1 MKKTALFVLPLLA
14 ACGGDPEVR
23 RVSHDE
29 AVSLAK
35 GAAVQA
41 FQTLSGEL
49 GKAFTTG
56 GAPAAIDVC
65 SSKATELLGQVAS
78 ERGLGMSRISD
89 RPRNPEHAASSADL
103 AAITTF
109 RETVARGETPTPAV
123 EDLDDGSTVVRL
135 PIVLN
140 QPLCLKCHGGESDIE
155 PATLASIRR
164 FYPDDRATGY
174 QLNDVRGIWR
184 VSVPPAGAR

>member
-1 MKKTALFVLPLLA
+1 MNKTPWLVLPLLA
-14 ACGGDPEVR
+14 ACGGEPEGR
-23 RVSHDE
+23 RIPHDE
-29 AVSLAK
+29 AVALAK

-49 GKAFTTG
+49 GKAFTSG
-56 GAPAAIDVC
+56 GAEAAIDVC
-65 SSKATELLGQVAS
+65 SSRAAELLDQVAS

-89 RPRNPEHAASSADL
+89 RPRNPEHAASPADL
-103 AAITTF
+103 AAIATF
-109 RETVARGETPTPAV
+109 RETLARAEVPTPTV

-174 QLNDVRGIWR
+174 QLSDVRGIWR